1 MQNPVVILFKSNI
14 NARVFD
20 GYMGSEGKLRF
31 FVYII
36 MQEDTEGLNMFCV
49 CCANKEKKNYISS
62 KNKIAIISHRLTLR

>member
-1 MQNPVVILFKSNI
+1 MQNPGVILLKSNI

-31 FVYII
+31 FIYII

-49 CCANKEKKNYISS
+49 WCANKEKLYFI
-62 KNKIAIISHRLTLR
+62 